1 MLIVGGSSGIG
12 AAVARRFAER
22 GARVVINYNANEA
35 GAAETVA
42 AIRAAGGVAT
52 MARADVS
59 DRGAAAEIVD
69 RAAAELG
76 RLDILVNNAGTMFG
90 RTPIADATDQQYDD
104 VIELNIGSVFFA
116 SRRAAQLFRE
126 TRTGAIIN
134 TTSIAA
140 RTGGAGG
147 AGIYGSAKAFVSSI
161 TRSLARELA
170 PLGVRVN
177 AVAPGVILTAFHER
191 YSTAE
196 QLAAMKATIPLG
208 RFGTSGGLRRRF
220 RVPGGRDDERLR
232 HRPDHRGQWR
242 PADALAARH
251 RSFRESTE
259 RREAGPVFLA
269 VT

>member
-1 MLIVGGSSGIG
+1 MTSNLSGKGALIVGGSSGIG

-90 RTPIADATDQQYDD
+90 RTPIADATDKQYDD
-104 VIELNIGSVFFA
+104 VIKLNIGSVFFA

-147 AGIYGSAKAFVSSI
+147 AGDLRLGQ
-161 TRSLARELA
+161 
-170 PLGVRVN
+170 GVR
-177 AVAPGVILTAFHER
+177 
-191 YSTAE
+191 
-196 QLAAMKATIPLG
+196 QLDHPLA
-208 RFGTSGGLRRRF
+208 GTRAR
-220 RVPGGRDDERLR
+220 
-232 HRPDHRGQWR
+232 
-242 PADALAARH
+242 AARCPGQ
-251 RSFRESTE
+251 
-259 RREAGPVFLA
+259 RRCPRRDPDRLP
-269 VT
+269 